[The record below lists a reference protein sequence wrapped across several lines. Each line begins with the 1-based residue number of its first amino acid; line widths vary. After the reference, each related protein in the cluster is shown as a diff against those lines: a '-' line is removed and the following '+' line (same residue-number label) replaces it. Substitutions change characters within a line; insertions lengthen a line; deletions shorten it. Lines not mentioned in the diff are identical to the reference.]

1 MFCNY
6 SDKKSID
13 SLVAK
18 KKQLQKQ
25 LISGRRYVDPN
36 DDPTVW
42 AELNQFY
49 NNIACLKDTL
59 ENAESA
65 KQFLALTEDGLKCL
79 KQINRKI
86 HQIYCIIEEN
96 ILDQESVWSNMR
108 QIKNLTTEFFEAA
121 KQFKFNCL
129 ELFDLTGYGGD
140 MQWNL
145 SSSCCHLDGI
155 IDWQRPIILDNLSN
169 NQVVTSENIQNI
181 YFWRNSET
189 LEYYIHPEFNDT
201 NQDVLGFSEDKD
213 VMLTQIENNHQIVNQ
228 DYLKLVRHCGDVGI
242 MMQKIIIRKDII
254 KKKLCNLEESVNNKN
269 SIDVDNIR
277 HQIKC
282 IDNQLE
288 IARKVYVDNCCQ

>member
-189 LEYYIHPEFNDT
+189 LEYYIHPN
-201 NQDVLGFSEDKD
+201 L
-213 VMLTQIENNHQIVNQ
+213 MIQIKMYWVF
-228 DYLKLVRHCGDVGI
+228 
-242 MMQKIIIRKDII
+242 QKIKM
-254 KKKLCNLEESVNNKN
+254 LC
-269 SIDVDNIR
+269 
-277 HQIKC
+277 
-282 IDNQLE
+282 
-288 IARKVYVDNCCQ
+288 